1 MNVKDI
7 VLSKYGHLLNAYT
20 SESEMIEHFMS
31 GEVQIKFTDCVDIS
45 REARE
50 QVINELVGWMEEQ
63 SSVCWVRE
71 PSADEV
77 FTRCITH
84 AKSLLDQQGEETKK

>member
-50 QVINELVGWMEEQ
+50 QVINELVGWMERKINEGWY
-63 SSVCWVRE
+63 SL
-71 PSADEV
+71 PAAAA
-77 FTRCITH
+77 TMLCITY
-84 AKSLLDQQGEETKK
+84 AKSLLNQQGEETKKL